1 MDDGG
6 GKWAPLDTFGNQ
18 TSVQTSLENTM
29 SATKTVGAY
38 EAKTTLPALLD
49 FVARGREVVI
59 TKHERPIARLIPV
72 TATTPSDRDVFI
84 RMRRLRGRISL
95 PKGETARDLIEAG
108 RRL

>member
-72 TATTPSDRDVFI
+72 MVTTPWAGTLLSGFGGCGAASPCPRA
-84 RMRRLRGRISL
+84 RRRAI
-95 PKGETARDLIEAG
+95 
-108 RRL
+108 